1 LKLKSEDWIETC
13 DDKRVDGDPVV
24 LVLLVGVSAA
34 QPQAGQEG
42 PEEVGDETN
51 DDERRCAAQVA

>member
-1 LKLKSEDWIETC
+1 MKISIKDLIETC

-51 DDERRCAAQVA
+51 DDEGRCAAQVA